1 MFDESSLNLI
11 SLRRPRQN
19 HACTDRPKNHSK
31 MDAAS
36 VLKLDMAMFAGYAL
50 QSERHAPACPR
61 PRPLVHLSESA
72 GRVRGSAVFG
82 LFDSVA
88 EPNALYMTDGSEPGA
103 REKLWAQWFA
113 VALISPVCESLP
125 RGGVVDSYRTARWPS
140 SPPS

>member
-1 MFDESSLNLI
+1 
-11 SLRRPRQN
+11 
-19 HACTDRPKNHSK
+19 

-36 VLKLDMAMFAGYAL
+36 VLKLDIAMFAGYAL
-50 QSERHAPACPR
+50 QSECTAWRFVRMRLLA
-61 PRPLVHLSESA
+61 LIA
-72 GRVRGSAVFG
+72 GRIRGSAVFG

-125 RGGVVDSYRTARWPS
+125 VI
-140 SPPS
+140 